1 MVDFCNADGKYM
13 IDKLI
18 AWILVLV
25 SVLFADVKV
34 KVVRTVSIIVNILE
48 VIPIRY

>member
-1 MVDFCNADGKYM
+1 MLDFWNTDGKCM

-18 AWILVLV
+18 VWILVLV
-25 SVLFADVKV
+25 SVSFADVKV
-34 KVVRTVSIIVNILE
+34 KVVRTVSIIVDILE